1 MGVSSTAIIFFY
13 IANEGISILE
23 NSIVVI
29 SSKSLT
35 TMNIKFRRLES
46 KKDLLIILKK
56 YQWIPHIL

>member
-1 MGVSSTAIIFFY
+1 MGASSTAIIFFY

-35 TMNIKFRRLES
+35 TMNRKFRRLES

-56 YQWIPHIL
+56 YQ